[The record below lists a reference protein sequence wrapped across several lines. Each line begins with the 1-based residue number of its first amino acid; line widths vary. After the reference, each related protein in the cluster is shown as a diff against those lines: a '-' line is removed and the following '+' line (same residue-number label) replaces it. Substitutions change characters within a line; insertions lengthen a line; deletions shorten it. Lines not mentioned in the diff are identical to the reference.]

1 MHDVESLC
9 HWHNKCRS
17 KDLVRRVMHYITTS
31 LLCNADAKWRGHH
44 CRLVADMADDVR
56 HVCTCANQELSLPL
70 KTDHFN
76 KACSTFVLQADNLGC
91 SPKSFIASPTST
103 HDCGYGQPRRLR
115 SSLIVPPTR
124 LTTVGDRAF
133 PVVAA
138 RVWNGLSPD
147 VTSAPSLPSFKRR
160 LKTELFAWSYPDSSG
175 RV

>member
-1 MHDVESLC
+1 MHDVESQC

-91 SPKSFIASPTST
+91 CKCSTAPSPISLKSGT
-103 HDCGYGQPRRLR
+103 
-115 SSLIVPPTR
+115 
-124 LTTVGDRAF
+124 
-133 PVVAA
+133 
-138 RVWNGLSPD
+138 LSPQQMP
-147 VTSAPSLPSFKRR
+147 SARQGDYGLIGTGIRIISCFYQCVQINYV
-160 LKTELFAWSYPDSSG
+160 LFSVA
-175 RV
+175 